1 MVHMQTFISPFRLS
15 DGAWI
20 MTSIPVAD
28 FGVWKEWLGS
38 LRAEQLSQ
46 ANLVVIVQEPSE
58 NPGIPDAGDQRLE
71 KDLIL
76 FFLFFNMLHLPNH
89 SHLIST

>member
-20 MTSIPVAD
+20 MTRIPVAD

-58 NPGIPDAGDQRLE
+58 NPGILDAGDQRLE
-71 KDLIL
+71 KDKGR
-76 FFLFFNMLHLPNH
+76 PVKTE
-89 SHLIST
+89 SKAPAR